1 MYNKDLH
8 LKNFNLM
15 IINSGL
21 SRFGFSSFDL
31 IIIWVILYLTKMPIL
46 SGLGDGILSMPLFFS
61 FVVGAYIDY
70 SNKKKIIAIISG
82 IIRSISITSIFIGL
96 FLNNILIILISIYV
110 SAFLIGFTSDILNSI
125 RSYWMKE
132 FLEESEYKKGVS
144 ISNSIYSL
152 AEGIGYITSGIFIDF
167 GSYIAFLSIF
177 IVFTISIIPVIFI
190 KDHVEKKKNSE
201 IRNSILEGIRFIFD
215 NKIIVQIMILAF
227 FINFIFGTAGI
238 IFVALVQLFYK
249 LSAIYVSIIFSAL
262 VFGIVFGSSIGSKV
276 KGKIGVI
283 FIISFVMIS
292 ISMISIYLI
301 KNIFIAMAPSA
312 IIGIIIG
319 ILNVA
324 LGTAT
329 IKIIPQNLMARV
341 QGAFSTFSVAI
352 ISFSGLVGGLL
363 IQELGIMNSFILL
376 SLLLILIVPMIILFK
391 DFYEIKI

>member
-283 FIISFVMIS
+283 FMISFVMIS